1 MRSNRGSNSSGNNR
15 KSHGKFHN
23 GERRRREKGEARK
36 IFSGDCEK

>member
-23 GERRRREKGEARK
+23 GERRREEGEARK